1 MSAIGQRQLGYIGA
15 VAQEQP
21 LRRKLPQRQR
31 HAKARG
37 GLEGRGHRC
46 RAEPGQWLPAVVKG
60 GVEKRKFDFSFDRA
74 ALAAA
79 CTPKQTGKDVKR
91 PLSRRSSAAG
101 EREGESESE
110 REFNIGG

>member
-1 MSAIGQRQLGYIGA
+1 MSATGQRQLGYIGA

-37 GLEGRGHRC
+37 VEGRGH
-46 RAEPGQWLPAVVKG
+46 RAEPGQWLLAVVKG
-60 GVEKRKFDFSFDRA
+60 GVEKRKFGFSVDRA

-79 CTPKQTGKDVKR
+79 CTPKQRGKDVKR
-91 PLSRRSSAAG
+91 PVSMRSSAASER
-101 EREGESESE
+101 EREGESE